1 MKGHC
6 GDGLIYEYT
15 LPAQE
20 VARPITDKHTVR
32 CKYKS
37 TGWDGAYLA
46 TSREPQMRDIVI
58 RLYAAR
64 VFVVV

>member
-1 MKGHC
+1 MNEHC
-6 GDGLIYEYT
+6 GDGLIPEYT

-37 TGWDGAYLA
+37 TGWDGDILPHL
-46 TSREPQMRDIVI
+46 REPQMRNIVI
-58 RLYAAR
+58 RLYTAR